1 MTMPA
6 VSLPW
11 YRQLWPWLLI
21 SGPAAVLVAGAVTT
35 WLAFASADGLVAQD
49 YYKQGLGINK
59 VLAREEAA
67 QRLGISARVE
77 LVEEKIR
84 VHLQGERPDALFV
97 HLVHATRDGHDQRL
111 RLARTAAGVYE
122 AELLPLAAGRWRFV
136 IEDPRSS
143 WRIVK
148 EQS

>member
-1 MTMPA
+1 
-6 VSLPW
+6 
-11 YRQLWPWLLI
+11 
-21 SGPAAVLVAGAVTT
+21 
-35 WLAFASADGLVAQD
+35 
-49 YYKQGLGINK
+49 
-59 VLAREEAA
+59 
-67 QRLGISARVE
+67 
-77 LVEEKIR
+77 
-84 VHLQGERPDALFV
+84 LQGERPDVLVV